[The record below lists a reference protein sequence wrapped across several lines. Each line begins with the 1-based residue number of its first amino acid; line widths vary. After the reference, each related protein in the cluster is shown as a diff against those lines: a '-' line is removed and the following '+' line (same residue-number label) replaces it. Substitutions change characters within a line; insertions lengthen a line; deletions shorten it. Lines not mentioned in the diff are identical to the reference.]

1 MRQFEFPYNFD
12 KKLLYILQ
20 TFTSGNDI
28 NCIYLP
34 PYLKDYQTILRT
46 AEQAEQL
53 DKMSRQEYEEHLNFI
68 NSLFPNK
75 IQILLQKTN
84 IFLNAELV
92 KYYINLG
99 VKNFCVASIEQAKII
114 KQIDSTINIV
124 GSIAMQI
131 TQEKIINNLQEFS
144 LYFDSFVLPFSAS
157 RQLSELKKLP
167 KNFNYILL
175 INSLC
180 SIKCNGKNH
189 WNFDY
194 KEDKEIFCP
203 GKLGEISWNE
213 SAKIRPMDLGFFDP
227 YISVY
232 KIQDRGWPTEDILRD
247 YILYTSDYN
256 NLPGIIYNTNYY
268 TSKTNCYMTFTD
280 EQYLPCVIRQ
290 AQRIKYLN
298 SKYEYIVMVDEN
310 DLVSQKILKENNIY
324 YIPIKQ
330 KLFSQTASG
339 RFQKTFNKFKIIDYL
354 DKYEK
359 ICWLDADT
367 ILTENIDYLFDKMS
381 INCQFLGFIDNN
393 LNRIEGEIFIISD
406 KIDLNNF
413 KIQLYKNQFI
423 CPHDEAFLTIY
434 FQTQY
439 NVNLSYVAPFHL
451 HFSGYIK
458 LFNCKNL
465 PLIKKI
471 FYDLSSLDFNKYIDT
486 HLNEITNTIDYWN
499 KFSNTLNN
507 LEEQINE

>member
-20 TFTSGNDI
+20 TFTTGDDI

-46 AEQAEQL
+46 AEQADQL
-53 DKMSRQEYEEHLNFI
+53 DRMSRQEYEEHLNFI

-75 IQILLQKTN
+75 IQILLQKAD
-84 IFLNAELV
+84 ILLNAELV
-92 KYYINLG
+92 KYYISLG

-131 TQEKIINNLQEFS
+131 TQEKIKNNLQEFS

-157 RQLSELKKLP
+157 RKLLELKKFP
-167 KNFNYILL
+167 RNFNYILL

-194 KEDKEIFCP
+194 KEDKDIFCP
-203 GKLGEISWNE
+203 GKLGEIPWNE

-227 YISVY
+227 YITVY
-232 KIQDRGWPTEDILRD
+232 KIQDRGWPTEDIIRD
-247 YILYTSDYN
+247 YILYTTNYN
-256 NLPGIIYNTNYY
+256 DLPGIIYNTSFYNA
-268 TSKTNCYMTFTD
+268 KTNCYMTFTD

-310 DLVSQKILKENNIY
+310 DLVSQEKLKENNIH
-324 YIPIKQ
+324 YILIKQ
-330 KLFSQTASG
+330 ELFIKKRSH
-339 RFQKTFNKFKIIDYL
+339 FQKTFNKFKIIDYL

-367 ILTENIDYLFDKMS
+367 ILTKNIDYLFDEMS
-381 INCQFLGFIDNN
+381 VDCQFLGSIDNN
-393 LNRIEGEIFIISD
+393 LNKIEGGVFIISD
-406 KIDLNNF
+406 KIDLDNF
-413 KIQLYKNQFI
+413 KIQLHKSQLTDSNDEDFLNSYFKLQSNI
-423 CPHDEAFLTIY
+423 NLRYTTLPH
-434 FQTQY
+434 
-439 NVNLSYVAPFHL
+439 S
-451 HFSGYIK
+451 HFAGYIK
-458 LFNCKNL
+458 IFNYQIF
-465 PLIKKI
+465 PQIKKI
-471 FYDLSSLDFNKYIDT
+471 FYELSDLNFNKYFDVN
-486 HLNEITNTIDYWN
+486 LNKIIEITYRWN
-499 KFSNTLNN
+499 NFINSLNS
-507 LEEQINE
+507 LEEIINE

>member
-53 DKMSRQEYEEHLNFI
+53 DKMSRQEYEDHLNFI

-203 GKLGEISWNE
+203 GKLGEIPWNE

-247 YILYTSDYN
+247 YVLYTSEYD

-298 SKYEYIVMVDEN
+298 SKYEYIVMVDKN
-310 DLVSQKILKENNIY
+310 DLVSQKVLKENNIH
-324 YIPIKQ
+324 YILIQQEIYKTQ
-330 KLFSQTASG
+330 FD
-339 RFQKTFNKFKIIDYL
+339 RFQKTFNKITIIDYL

-381 INCQFLGFIDNN
+381 INCQFLGFFNKLINQM
-393 LNRIEGEIFIISD
+393 EGIIFICSNQ
-406 KIDLNNF
+406 IDLNNF
-413 KIQLYKNQFI
+413 KHFLSQSQINKINDEEILNDYFLRQKNSIFFEKNMSI
-423 CPHDEAFLTIY
+423 I
-434 FQTQY
+434 
-439 NVNLSYVAPFHL
+439 
-451 HFSGYIK
+451 HFSGFIK
-458 LFNCKNL
+458 LFNISEQF
-465 PLIKKI
+465 PLIHKLFFTMSNKEFNNFI
-471 FYDLSSLDFNKYIDT
+471 DKYFTQLNDIAIQWTDLV
-486 HLNEITNTIDYWN
+486 
-499 KFSNTLNN
+499 NTL
-507 LEEQINE
+507 EKI